1 MFTLRKSVVCVVGTR
16 PEAIKMAPVILRLRR
31 SAGAR
36 VSVLATGQHRELLD
50 TALDLFGITPDSDL
64 SVMTQNQ
71 TLPQLT
77 SRLIVALD
85 AFLESAEPEI
95 VLVQGDTTSAMV
107 AGLACFYRGI
117 PVGHVE
123 AGLRTHNLRNPFP
136 EELNRVMLSRL
147 ATWHFCPTERN
158 RRELAREGIEEN
170 VYVTGNT
177 VIDALRIV
185 AAKSDAVDLPID
197 ASKRLILA
205 TIHRRESIGDPM
217 RQIAV
222 ALRMLATKYTDIQI
236 VIPVHPNPSVG
247 NAIRGELA
255 DVANVILCEP
265 LGYGAL
271 VALLKRCFFVISDS
285 GGIQEEAPALSKPVL
300 VVRDETERLEAIE
313 AGVAKLVGTE
323 TSSIVSAAEDLLDNE
338 AAYRAMARGVSPYGD
353 GMAAARIAEILGF
366 GHALCMS
373 CDPR

>member
-1 MFTLRKSVVCVVGTR
+1 MRKSVVCVVGTR

-366 GHALCMS
+366 GHAL
-373 CDPR
+373 